1 MAIIKINKR
10 VYDTQ
15 TAQKVITY
23 KHIKKTIYAGCRQ
36 ERRTKRTIYCTRQGN
51 FFETW
56 ETHDGG
62 TAAAVLTPEDVKR
75 RLCSLYAFDV
85 YKRFFKEW

>member
-1 MAIIKINKR
+1 MAIVKINHR
-10 VYDTQ
+10 AYDTQ

-23 KHIKKTIYAGCRQ
+23 RHIKKSTYAGCRQ
-36 ERRTKRTIYCTRQGN
+36 ERRTQRTIYQTRRGN

-56 ETHDGG
+56 ETRDGG
-62 TAAAVLTPEDVKR
+62 TAAAALTPDEVKK

-85 YKRFFKEW
+85 YKRFFKEL